1 MAPGHEGPPVT
12 RSVLFSGGSRYSF
25 GWRAL
30 GRNVPLTV
38 KARIVRPEVGDLF
51 LMMGL

>member
-1 MAPGHEGPPVT
+1 MAPGQEGPPVT
-12 RSVLFSGGSRYSF
+12 RSVFFPGGSRYCS

-30 GRNVPLTV
+30 GRNVLLTV
-38 KARIVRPEVGDLF
+38 KARTVRPEVGDLF